1 MKKNIL
7 ILVSCFFTLLS
18 YSQSY
23 VIPNELVNEFIGTDA
38 ANVKYSDAIIK
49 SKVDADNFYEIT
61 LMYGGEEKS
70 FKLKPLTFPY
80 FSSKFKTVFSEL
92 IGTVKD
98 NTAKKDYLVVK
109 NPISKDVD
117 KHIAFLFTEIVTY
130 LNTEEE
136 RPEVATIHLKKNIPV
151 YYTNKDSLKSI
162 GELEN
167 VSVEISFYG
176 GFIEKIQ
183 VNGSLYKEPMSFNNK
198 YSIGI
203 SSTRNI
209 SQLSGYRL
217 FTNERFSDKQ
227 FKYFESL
234 KGLNKLITI
243 DTSTIAKLNKTLET
257 DLLSTLNDKEAI
269 KLLLNNAL
277 YKQRTNT
284 EKLPLMVYVDDII
297 RYVKKV
303 DVNAND
309 ISPVPQ
315 LVILDKDQEQT
326 KLYREESSKLF
337 EAKVYSD
344 FLGVFDEENPNG
356 IIQTEISKAFNLST
370 RRGDFLDKFIEG
382 FGWFQ
387 QFEAQFQFSKI
398 EKNNKFLIPSTFET
412 MDELGN
418 VTTESFYS
426 PINLYQ
432 YRNFAIG
439 GMLNILTF
447 ENQNA
452 KTNTFLSGGFLFGR
466 TGVKENSLQEVGVF
480 VNNLEIPIELKV
492 LLLPEKRIS
501 FYIADRLSWFENF
514 DADLPLMSIE
524 DDKLS
529 NKNRFLNTFD
539 VGLNLDISSTG
550 KLFLRYKLI
559 HELDVINTNFSQLQF
574 GYSFYLLKKNGVKAK
589 E

>member
-136 RPEVATIHLKKNIPV
+136 RPEVATIHLKEKIPV
-151 YYTNKDSLKSI
+151 YVTRNDSIINVS
-162 GELEN
+162 ELEN

-183 VNGSLYKEPMSFNNK
+183 VNGALHNEPMSFNNK

-209 SQLSGYRL
+209 SQLSEYRL
-217 FTNERFSDKQ
+217 FTNESFSNDQIKSFQ
-227 FKYFESL
+227 TLRGISKDS
-234 KGLNKLITI
+234 
-243 DTSTIAKLNKTLET
+243 SSIAKLNK
-257 DLLSTLNDKEAI
+257 
-269 KLLLNNAL
+269 
-277 YKQRTNT
+277 QRTVRD
-284 EKLPLMVYVDDII
+284 KLPLIIYVDDII

-356 IIQTEISKAFNLST
+356 IIQTEISKAFNLTT
-370 RRGDFLDKFIEG
+370 RRRDFLNKFIEG
-382 FGWFQ
+382 YGWLQ

-412 MDELGN
+412 IDDLGA
-418 VTTESFYS
+418 VTATESYYS

-439 GMLNILTF
+439 GMLNILTL
-447 ENQNA
+447 ENQNSKMNA
-452 KTNTFLSGGFLFGR
+452 FLNGGFLFGR
-466 TGVKENSLQEVGVF
+466 TGVKENNLQEVGVF